1 MNSKIKKIISEE
13 VERFFMSRLN
23 EDGMPDNLIQKV
35 KSTESETRDGDLSG
49 ADDEVI
55 RLVWKIQQAIGL
67 TGGDLDGIYGPVTH
81 GKIMNAQGP
90 YEPDS

>member
-23 EDGMPDNLIQKV
+23 EDSIPGDLIQTV
-35 KSTESETRDGDLSG
+35 KSTESGTREGDLSG
-49 ADDEVI
+49 ADDQVI
-55 RLVWKIQQAIGL
+55 RLVWQIQQAIGL
-67 TGGDLDGIYGPVTH
+67 TGDELDGIYGPVTH
-81 GKIMNAQGP
+81 REILKAQGP